1 MWEDVDGFEGRYQ
14 VSDDGR
20 VRSIAQ
26 GVWKEM
32 GVMCDRGYRKVSL
45 RNPLTK
51 RSTIV
56 GVHRLVAQAFIP
68 NPDNLPEVN
77 HINEDKSDNRV
88 ENLEWCTRRQNM
100 GCGSVSRRISQKLS
114 KRVARVDLKTGR
126 VVELFCGA
134 RDAQR
139 SGWDSGGVSRCCTG
153 AVASY
158 KGFGW
163 RYVDDDVAIG
173 DIIPDWDGFSV
184 RRSSK
189 PVLQVDAND
198 GHIIARFES
207 ARDAQRL
214 NAKFVA
220 SNITAV
226 CKGRLKSCAGY
237 VWKYE

>member
-1 MWEDVDGFEGRYQ
+1 M
-14 VSDDGR
+14 
-20 VRSIAQ
+20 RSVADEIAPA
-26 GVWKEM
+26 EF
-32 GVMCDRGYRKVSL
+32 DIL
-45 RNPLTK
+45 
-51 RSTIV
+51 
-56 GVHRLVAQAFIP
+56 H
-68 NPDNLPEVN
+68 E
-77 HINEDKSDNRV
+77 
-88 ENLEWCTRRQNM
+88 
-100 GCGSVSRRISQKLS
+100 
-114 KRVARVDLKTGR
+114 
-126 VVELFCGA
+126 
-134 RDAQR
+134 
-139 SGWDSGGVSRCCTG
+139 G